1 MGMDSVQPIRDKLQA
16 FRRKYYTNLFIRG
29 MVLTLAIVLGYVLS
43 AALLEYTLWLASGMR
58 LALLLVFLLIWVFC
72 LYVFLSRPLSFWLSR
87 KGLDDEQSARYIA
100 SHDSGVSDRLV
111 NLIQLSAQAT
121 SDLSRASIEQ
131 KAGDLSSVSFTR
143 TIDYKDN
150 IPYLRLLAVPVII
163 LGILW
168 IFNSSLLVESTH
180 RIVNFNQQFS
190 PQAPFKFLVA
200 PDTLRA
206 FRNED
211 FAINVLLEGES
222 IPDKVFLIEGERRIK
237 LSRSG
242 DVNFFHVFEKLHQP
256 VQFQLEAAGFYSEQY
271 DIQLAGRPELTS
283 FLVRLDYPAYL
294 GRRGEELKNAGN
306 LEVPEG
312 TKITWRL
319 GAQDTDA
326 ARLRWG
332 SDEAWN
338 SFQSSD
344 NEVFT
349 ISKVVHDPS
358 QYFIEL
364 RNRHAGNKEP
374 ITYPVEVIKDQYPSL
389 VVNHFSDSIL
399 FNRIILGGLAGDDYG
414 LSRLAIR
421 YQVMNDQPS
430 GDEELHTI
438 DLPLSQG
445 SQQSFFHDWSLD
457 SLHLTPGDRVHYYI
471 EVWDN
476 DGVNGRKSVKSASY
490 TFLLPGE
497 EELKADIS
505 SARSK
510 TQELLDQSY
519 QKASRLQNRLEE
531 IQQQLKGKQS
541 LDWQDKKLLE
551 DLLREKDDL
560 DKMIEDLQKQNE
572 LLKEKA
578 EAFSE
583 QNERLQERAEQIEK
597 LMDQLLDDETR
608 KLLEELEHLLKENTD
623 SQQLQR
629 MLDRLNK
636 NSRNLEKELDR
647 LKELL
652 KKEKFDYGVEQA
664 LHELQEMTR
673 QQEELLNKTQDSSG
687 KEDPMQDQN
696 NQSTDS
702 TQQSDNQKLAEEQS
716 ELNEEFQK
724 WQQTLEQLEKL
735 SEEIGADQ
743 ELPQSSDAE
752 EVDQAQQQSEED
764 LKENKPGSSQQQQKK
779 AIQKMEEME
788 KQLSSMQSSMS
799 MEMDMQN
806 MESLRQILHGLITL
820 SFSQESLMQNYNQV
834 QLSDPRYN
842 ALAQEQLKIQDDARI
857 LEDSLLALA
866 KKDPMIEAVVT
877 REVGELNAHAQKALE
892 LARERRKSNAASEM
906 QLAMTSMNN
915 LALMLNDHYDMMM
928 EAMANA
934 MPGKTSK
941 KNPGKKPQPGMG
953 EMQRQLNDRIEQ
965 LKNGGKSGR
974 EMSEEL
980 ARLAAEQERIRRMF
994 REMEEKMKREGG
1006 KLPGDDLPGK
1016 MEQTEW
1022 DLVNKQITEQ
1032 TIRRQREILTR
1043 LLEAEKSMREQ
1054 EFDEERKG
1062 ETAKE
1067 YEKEVPRAF
1076 EEYLRLKEKEV
1087 ELLRTM
1093 PPRLYP
1099 YYKKEVNEYFK
1110 RLNQG
1115 RQ

>member
-1 MGMDSVQPIRDKLQA
+1 MGKDSVQQIREKLQS
-16 FRRKYYTNLFIRG
+16 FRRKYYTNLLIRG
-29 MVLTLAIVLGYVLS
+29 LVLTLAIVLGYVIS
-43 AALLEYTLWLASGMR
+43 AALLEHTLWLASGVR

-72 LYVFLSRPLSFWLSR
+72 LYAFLSRPLSFWLSR
-87 KGLDDEQSARYIA
+87 KGLDDEHSARYI
-100 SHDSGVSDRLV
+100 STHDSTVSDRLV
-111 NLIQLSAQAT
+111 NLIQLSAQAA

-131 KAGDLSSVSFTR
+131 KARALASVSFTR
-143 TIDYKDN
+143 AVDYKEN

-163 LGILW
+163 LLFIG
-168 IFNSSLLVESTH
+168 IFNSNLLVESTH

-222 IPDKVFLIEGERRIK
+222 IPDKVFLVEGERRIK
-237 LSRSG
+237 LTKSG
-242 DVNFFHVFEKLHQP
+242 DVNFFHVFEKLHEP
-256 VQFQLEAAGFYSEQY
+256 LKFQLEAAGFFSGTYEV
-271 DIQLAGRPELTS
+271 QLVGRPELTS

-312 TKITWRL
+312 TRITWRL
-319 GAQDTDA
+319 GAQDTDG

-332 SDEAWN
+332 NEEEWTP
-338 SFQSSD
+338 FQSSD

-349 ISKVVHDPS
+349 SSRVARDPS
-358 QYFIEL
+358 QYVIEL
-364 RNRHAGNKEP
+364 RNAFAGNKEP
-374 ITYPVEVIKDQYPSL
+374 ITYPVEVIKDQYPTL
-389 VVNHFSDSIL
+389 VVNHFSDSVL
-399 FNRIILGGLAGDDYG
+399 FSRIILGGLAGDDYG

-421 YQVMNDQPS
+421 YQVLTES
-430 GDEELHTI
+430 STGAEHIHTI

-445 SQQSFFHDWSLD
+445 AQQSFFHEWSLD
-457 SLHLTPGDRVHYYI
+457 SLHLEPGDRIHYYV

-497 EELKADIS
+497 DELRADIS

-510 TQELLDQSY
+510 TQELLDKSHA
-519 QKASRLQNRLEE
+519 KAERLRSRLEE
-531 IQQQLKGKQS
+531 VQQQLKGKQS

-560 DKMIEDLQKQNE
+560 DRMIEDLQKQNE

-583 QNERLQERAEQIEK
+583 QNERMQEQAEQIEK
-597 LMDQLLDDETR
+597 LMEQLLDEETR

-623 SQQLQR
+623 PQQLQR

-652 KKEKFDYGVEQA
+652 KKEKFEYGVEQA
-664 LHELQEMTR
+664 LRELQTMTR
-673 QQEELLNKTQDSSG
+673 QQEELLKETRESAQKELSDNHNRPSS
-687 KEDPMQDQN
+687 
-696 NQSTDS
+696 DS
-702 TQQSDNQKLAEEQS
+702 TQRSDNQHLAEEQS
-716 ELNEEFQK
+716 KVNEEFQQ
-724 WQQTLEQLEKL
+724 WEQAIDELEEL
-735 SEEIGADQ
+735 SKEIGADE
-743 ELPQSSDAE
+743 ELPQDSDTE
-752 EVDQAQQQSEED
+752 QVDQAQQQSEED
-764 LKENKPGSSQQQQKK
+764 LKENKPGSSQQQQQK
-779 AIQKMEEME
+779 AIQKMKEME

-806 MESLRQILHGLITL
+806 IESLRQILHGLITL

-842 ALAQEQLKIQDDARI
+842 ALAQEQLKIQEDARI

-934 MPGKTSK
+934 MPGKTTR
-941 KNPGKKPQPGMG
+941 KNQGKRPQPGMG
-953 EMQRQLNDRIEQ
+953 EMQRELNERIEQ
-965 LKNGGKSGR
+965 LKNGQKSGR
-974 EMSEEL
+974 ELSEEL

-994 REMEEKMKREGG
+994 REMEEKLKREGG

-1032 TIRRQREILTR
+1032 TVRRQKEILTR

-1062 ETAKE
+1062 ETARE
-1067 YEKEVPRAF
+1067 YEKDIPRAF

-1099 YYKKEVNEYFK
+1099 FYKKEVNEYFK